1 MGDIRVLLVD
11 DHSLFAETLAVRLR
25 RESDLEVLPPVGDV
39 SRALAR
45 LRALSPDVVLLDLL
59 LGAESGLSVLDE
71 IQSSHP
77 ASSVVVLTG
86 VSSADQVV
94 DAVRRGARAWLP
106 KTVDASHLIRVIH
119 GVFNGESWIPP
130 EFLGY
135 VLRQFTAL
143 RSESTERLDPLSVLT
158 VRERDVLQCAVDGL
172 SRMETARRLYLSPNT
187 VRTHTQ
193 NILGKL
199 ATHSMLETVSLA
211 RRYGMRPRNLDRH
224 YNEG

>member
-1 MGDIRVLLVD
+1 MRAIRILLVD
-11 DHSLFAETLAVRLR
+11 DHSLFVETLAVRLR
-25 RESDLEVLPPVGDV
+25 RESDLEVLPSAGNV
-39 SRALAR
+39 SHALAL

-59 LGAESGLSVLDE
+59 LGAETGLSVLDE
-71 IQSSHP
+71 IESSHP
-77 ASSVVVLTG
+77 GARVVVLTG

-106 KTVDASHLIRVIH
+106 KTVDANHLVRVIH

-135 VLRQFTAL
+135 VLRQFITG
-143 RSESTERLDPLSVLT
+143 RSELTNKLDPLSVLT
-158 VRERDVLQCAVDGL
+158 ARERDVLQCAVDGL
-172 SRMETARRLYLSPNT
+172 SRTEIARRLYLSPNT

-193 NILGKL
+193 NMLAKL

-211 RRYGMRPRNLDRH
+211 RRYGMRPRNVDLH
-224 YNEG
+224 HEGA